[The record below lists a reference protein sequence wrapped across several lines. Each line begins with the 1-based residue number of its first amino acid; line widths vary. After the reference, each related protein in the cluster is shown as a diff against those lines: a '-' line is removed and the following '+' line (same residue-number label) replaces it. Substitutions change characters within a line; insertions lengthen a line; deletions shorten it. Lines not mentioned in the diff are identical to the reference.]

1 MTRKPLFL
9 LGERTNKVHT
19 LVNWIENNKR
29 KSELHLSLKED
40 FLDKI
45 ENGLFIVRSD
55 WKIVYLNH
63 QIELIMEKKREELIG
78 INMWDVFPQEL
89 HSENYNH
96 FRVALEKKVSVVFE
110 VYFDHLDEWLE
121 VRIMPI
127 EDELIGYTL
136 NITERKK
143 YQKSIEDIAFYDF
156 ITGLPN
162 RRSFEM
168 ILDQTIKKSKS
179 EQDTFA
185 LLYIDMDRFKYINE
199 TLGHRLGDELVKQMA
214 DRLVQLI
221 GDKGVVSRVGGD
233 EFAIILE
240 KQLVLESQ
248 VQPLVHHIIKNLEEV
263 PFYLSEFEL
272 FVTVSLGISMY
283 PEHGKDVQ
291 TILKNADI
299 ALYRSK
305 EKGRNSYMLFNPMMD
320 INSFRKLSLER
331 DLRVAIQE
339 DMLTLHFQPR
349 VCTKTRKILSAEA
362 LIRWNHPEWGML
374 SPAEFLPIAEETGL
388 ILPLTY
394 WVMRDVCKQICVWKV
409 GNAEVVPISIN
420 VSAHLFTSKNFLSN
434 IKSILRESGIDGKLI
449 EIEITETSILDN
461 HLLVESTIKELK
473 KQGIRVSIDDFG
485 TGYSSFAYLTQ
496 FNADGLKIDR
506 QFIRRIM
513 ENPKDATV
521 VSSIIRLAQG
531 LEMKVVAEGVETLD
545 QLTFLSQ
552 QNCDEIQGYIFSKPL
567 PANEFYKLLTKSV
580 LEYPEKNTV
589 NSIEKDN
596 GNRLTLSSPINAQM
610 TIIKIKDKDILIG
623 NSEIFIE
630 EIGEYDMVIESP
642 LSLSINESVI
652 YQFNVDYIGKNRTIS
667 GYILEKEE
675 AENNRFRYLVKDRSG
690 DLKTVWDELKLETK

>member
-1 MTRKPLFL
+1 M
-9 LGERTNKVHT
+9 HT

-263 PFYLSEFEL
+263 PFYLNEFEL

>member
-29 KSELHLSLKED
+29 KSELLLSLKED

-263 PFYLSEFEL
+263 PFYLNEFEL

-291 TILKNADI
+291 TILINADI

>member
-1 MTRKPLFL
+1 M
-9 LGERTNKVHT
+9 HT